1 MFRIYSKIYKI
12 MSNKEL
18 TKEESLELITNMIGQ
33 AKRNVAKGG
42 SFYFL
47 LWGWVI
53 MLANLGHYILEKF
66 KLYDHPYIVW
76 TLIIPAVAITI
87 WYSARQGRNATVVS
101 HYDRIYGTIW
111 SCIFVT
117 IVTLLV
123 FADKLAFNQNAV
135 ILLFS
140 GLGTYL
146 SGSLLRFKPLLIGG
160 VSLWGASVVAF
171 NVSILDQYLVAAV
184 GLLIGYLVPGYLLRK
199 AEK

>member
-1 MFRIYSKIYKI
+1 
-12 MSNKEL
+12 MSDKEL

-53 MLANLGHYILEKF
+53 MLANLGHYSIEKYQ
-66 KLYDHPYIVW
+66 LYDHPYIVW
-76 TLIIPAVAITI
+76 SLIVPAAIISI
-87 WYSARQGRNATVVS
+87 WYSAKQEREARVVS

-111 SCIFVT
+111 MAIFVS
-117 IVTLLV
+117 IIILLV
-123 FADKLAFNQNAV
+123 FMGKLDFNHNAV

-140 GLGTYL
+140 GLGTYI
-146 SGSLLRFKPLLIGG
+146 SGSLLRFRPLLIGG
-160 VSLWGASVVAF
+160 VSLWGAAIVAF
-171 NVSILDQYLVAAV
+171 NVAVLDQYLVAAV
-184 GLLIGYLVPGYLLRK
+184 GLLVGYLIPGYLLRK

>member
-1 MFRIYSKIYKI
+1 

-18 TKEESLELITNMIGQ
+18 TKDESLELITQMIGQ
-33 AKRNVAKGG
+33 AKRNLAKGG

-53 MLANLGHYILEKF
+53 MLANLGHYTIQK
-66 KLYDHPYIVW
+66 YDLFDYPYIVW
-76 TLIIPAVAITI
+76 VLIIPAVILTI
-87 WYSARQGRNATVVS
+87 WYSAKQDKAAGVVS

-111 SCIFVT
+111 IGIF
-117 IVTLLV
+117 ISIMTLLV
-123 FADKLAFNQNAV
+123 FMAKINFNHNAV

-160 VSLWGASVVAF
+160 VSLWVASVIAF

-184 GLLIGYLVPGYLLRK
+184 ALVIGYLIPGYLLKRV
-199 AEK
+199 EK

>member
-1 MFRIYSKIYKI
+1 

-18 TKEESLELITNMIGQ
+18 TKDESLELITNMIGQ

-53 MLANLGHYILEKF
+53 MLANLGHYAIEKYD
-66 KLYDHPYIVW
+66 LYEHPYIVW
-76 TLIIPAVAITI
+76 ILIIPAMIASI
-87 WYSARQGRNATVVS
+87 WYSAKVERAAGVVS
-101 HYDRIYGTIW
+101 HYDRIYSTIW
-111 SCIFVT
+111 ISIF
-117 IVTLLV
+117 ISIMIILV
-123 FADKLAFNQNAV
+123 FMGKLDFNHNAV

-146 SGSLLRFKPLLIGG
+146 SGSLLRFRPLLIGG
-160 VSLWGASVVAF
+160 VSLWCAAIVAF
-171 NVSILDQYLVAAV
+171 NVSIIDQYLVAAV
-184 GLLIGYLVPGYLLRK
+184 GLIVGYLIPGYLLRK